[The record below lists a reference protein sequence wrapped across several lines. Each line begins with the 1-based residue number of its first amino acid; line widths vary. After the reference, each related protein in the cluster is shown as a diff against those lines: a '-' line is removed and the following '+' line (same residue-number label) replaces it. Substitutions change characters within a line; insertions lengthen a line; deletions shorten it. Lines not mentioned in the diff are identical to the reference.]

1 MEKHELLS
9 ILYSERQRLA
19 AKYTSPGWNY
29 WVLLGALVSS
39 ILYFLDLD
47 PINKFVWE
55 NVLSAIWFLI
65 FCFVIPIYSF
75 MLFVKKKKEF
85 KESKLTDVS
94 KLSKKHMNILV
105 LVCSI
110 ILLCLFV
117 CIGISKVDIY
127 SFNYSIITLLACG
140 LIYIICIYGSIQTC
154 FHKLRFGYIF
164 GSLLFVSILSTLKI
178 LFSFYAEN
186 WTGTEFKFAVI
197 MIVATT
203 IIICLFNLSKNDLS
217 SIDKLI
223 DNTINTDYVDADSTL
238 KLLSII
244 TIDYSIKSIYKDK
257 INYAISKKYFIE
269 GLLKEIDKLFKELQK
284 VNFLSPEANEIKANY
299 TNKIIEIQN
308 VIVEIKDIFSA
319 LVPSITDAHSY
330 IGNDNSKL
338 KQLSIVAIELTD
350 IYKYISDLTDS
361 VLSKIDRMQE
371 LLDICSNCEHN
382 IANCKDKCS
391 SNKETY

>member
-1 MEKHELLS
+1 MEKHDLLS

-47 PINKFVWE
+47 PINKFE
-55 NVLSAIWFLI
+55 LNNVLSAIVLLI

-75 MLFVKKKKEF
+75 RLFTKKKKEF

-94 KLSKKHMNILV
+94 KLLNAYINISS
-105 LVCSI
+105 LVCLI
-110 ILLCLFV
+110 ILLCLFL
-117 CIGISKVDIY
+117 CIAIFKVDIY
-127 SFNYSIITLLACG
+127 SFKYPIITLATFG
-140 LIYIICIYGSIQTC
+140 LIYIICIYGSIHTC
-154 FHKLRFGYIF
+154 FYKLRLGYIF

-178 LFSFYAEN
+178 LFNFYAEN
-186 WTGTEFKFAVI
+186 WTSTEFKFAVI

-203 IIICLFNLSKNDLS
+203 IIIYLFNLSKNDLS

-223 DNTINTDYVDADSTL
+223 DNTINTNDVDAESTL

-257 INYAISKKYFIE
+257 INYAISKKYVLE

-284 VNFLSPEANEIKANY
+284 VNFLSPEAKEIKANY
-299 TNKIIEIQN
+299 TDKIKEVQS

-338 KQLSIVAIELTD
+338 KQLSLVAIELTD

-361 VLSKIDRMQE
+361 VISKIDRMQE
-371 LLDICSNCEHN
+371 LLNICSNCEHN
-382 IANCKDKCS
+382 SSNCKDKCS
-391 SNKETY
+391 SNKERN